1 MTLLEMYNQI
11 SEDIEILRDRNLTEE
26 KLKLEIDRSMAL
38 SRSRELQMSQIAMM
52 VKTADTLLTLD
63 PDLKLDLSSIFFPES
78 YKQADTKPL
87 LANGRKQLVDTS
99 KGRRNE

>member
-1 MTLLEMYNQI
+1 MTLYEMYNQI
-11 SEDIEILRDRNLTEE
+11 SEDVQVLRDRNLTEE

-38 SRSRELQMSQIAMM
+38 SRSRELQMSQIVMM
-52 VKTADTLLTLD
+52 VKTADSLLTLD